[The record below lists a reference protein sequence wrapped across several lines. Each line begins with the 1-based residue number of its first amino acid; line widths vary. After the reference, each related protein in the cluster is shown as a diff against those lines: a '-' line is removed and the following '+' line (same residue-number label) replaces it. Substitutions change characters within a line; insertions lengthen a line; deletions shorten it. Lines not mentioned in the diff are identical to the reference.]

1 MHPRQTGGMEYVV
14 APPPETRPARSGV
27 GVLGRIVARTGVGL
41 WQRKGSLLVGAA
53 TVAALGAFVT
63 LAGPSSLRASATSTG
78 PSARGDCA
86 DTAIAAIAEKTS
98 DSVQQAYNC
107 MEPSFQERVPEAQ
120 FAQQFG
126 SQTPAATDTSAEQMS
141 RVADY
146 HNQDGGQLVYYALSN
161 GNQSVGYIVYLDA
174 QGKIA
179 KVE

>member
-1 MHPRQTGGMEYVV
+1 MEYVEA
-14 APPPETRPARSGV
+14 APPQSRPSRSGI

-41 WQRKGSLLVGAA
+41 WQRKGTLLVGAA
-53 TVAALGAFVT
+53 TVAALGAVVT
-63 LAGPSSLRASATSTG
+63 FAGIAPTPASTAPVAAAGGGPSGTA
-78 PSARGDCA
+78 CA
-86 DTAIAAIAEKTS
+86 DAAIAAIAEKTS

-107 MEPSFQERVPEAQ
+107 MEPSFQQRVPEAQ

-126 SQTPAATDTSAEQMS
+126 SQTPATPDASSAKTS

-146 HNQDGGQLVYYALSN
+146 PNQDGGQLVYYALSN
-161 GNQSVGYIVYLDA
+161 GDQSVGYIVYLDA

>member
-1 MHPRQTGGMEYVV
+1 MASSPN
-14 APPPETRPARSGV
+14 TRPARSGV
-27 GVLGRIVARTGVGL
+27 GVLGRIVARTGLGL
-41 WQRKGSLLVGAA
+41 WQRKGTLLVGAA
-53 TVAALGAFVT
+53 TVAALAAFVT
-63 LAGPSSLRASATSTG
+63 LAGPSSPAASA
-78 PSARGDCA
+78 PSRGAGSDCA
-86 DTAIAAIAEKTS
+86 DTAIAAIVQKTS
-98 DSVQQAYNC
+98 DSVQQAYDC
-107 MEPSFQERVPEAQ
+107 MEPSFQQRVPEAQ

-126 SQTPAATDTSAEQMS
+126 SQTPAASDASPEQMS